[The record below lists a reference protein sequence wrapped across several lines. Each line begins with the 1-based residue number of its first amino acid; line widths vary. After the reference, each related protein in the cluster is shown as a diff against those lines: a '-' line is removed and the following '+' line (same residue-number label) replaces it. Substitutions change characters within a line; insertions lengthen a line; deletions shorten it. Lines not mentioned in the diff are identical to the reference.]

1 MAWRRHVDLPIKVVL
16 RSTYVVT
23 HVERRIQA
31 DANALTTMANP
42 LTRRAWNCLAPF
54 TEIYVH
60 ISLHDIIK
68 NRVGSSTSKRSAAEY
83 KTNSL

>member
-1 MAWRRHVDLPIKVVL
+1 MLKGG
-16 RSTYVVT
+16 S
-23 HVERRIQA
+23 EA

-83 KTNSL
+83 KTNSLWFHFCIARLEFKGFW

>member
-1 MAWRRHVDLPIKVVL
+1 MLPCNLKV
-16 RSTYVVT
+16 SFFKNTYTYVVT
-23 HVERRIQA
+23 HVERRFRA

-68 NRVGSSTSKRSAAEY
+68 KPGR
-83 KTNSL
+83 

>member
-1 MAWRRHVDLPIKVVL
+1 MLKGG
-16 RSTYVVT
+16 S
-23 HVERRIQA
+23 EA

-68 NRVGSSTSKRSAAEY
+68 NRVAQRQNGQPPSIRLIVYDFIFALPA
-83 KTNSL
+83 

>member
-1 MAWRRHVDLPIKVVL
+1 MKSNPPVRRTGRQSYSGPAAAACRPPYK
-16 RSTYVVT
+16 SSATYVVT
-23 HVERRIQA
+23 HVERRIRA

-68 NRVGSSTSKRSAAEY
+68 TG
-83 KTNSL
+83 

>member
-1 MAWRRHVDLPIKVVL
+1 MLKGG
-16 RSTYVVT
+16 S
-23 HVERRIQA
+23 EA

-60 ISLHDIIK
+60 ISLHDII
-68 NRVGSSTSKRSAAEY
+68 RTI
-83 KTNSL
+83 

>member
-1 MAWRRHVDLPIKVVL
+1 MISYISFLITHT
-16 RSTYVVT
+16 SCTYVVT

-68 NRVGSSTSKRSAAEY
+68 KPGR
-83 KTNSL
+83 

>member
-1 MAWRRHVDLPIKVVL
+1 MLKGG
-16 RSTYVVT
+16 S
-23 HVERRIQA
+23 EA

-60 ISLHDIIK
+60 ISLHNFIK
-68 NRVGSSTSKRSAAEY
+68 NQTGISTSKWAAAKY